1 MDCSDALGNSHLK
14 IGSMIDEVF
23 EEEKPPEEATE
34 MKAIHVRSGRY
45 LLMVERILGSIT
57 ALRRLIPLR

>member
-14 IGSMIDEVF
+14 IGSMIDDVF
-23 EEEKPPEEATE
+23 EEEKPPEEAIE
-34 MKAIHVRSGRY
+34 MKVIHVKSGTY

-57 ALRRLIPLR
+57 ALRRLILLR

>member
-1 MDCSDALGNSHLK
+1 MDCSDALGNSHLI

-23 EEEKPPEEATE
+23 EEEKLPEDATE
-34 MKAIHVRSGRY
+34 MKAIHVRSGTY
-45 LLMVERILGSIT
+45 LLMVERIFGSIT